1 MIKLILPIEPV
12 AQARPR
18 ARRFGRGIRLYD
30 PPKTAVFKKQL
41 RALATEMYHDAP
53 VEGEIY
59 LKVAF
64 YRKIQKSISKKE
76 HDRRASGAH
85 RPIVKAD
92 LSNYL
97 KSFEDALNG
106 VLWKDDA
113 MIVHEEIDKYYSD
126 KPRIEVEIYAKNG
139 ETKYFGGFSRN
150 HD

>member
-1 MIKLILPIEPV
+1 M
-12 AQARPR
+12 
-18 ARRFGRGIRLYD
+18 YD
-30 PPKTAVFKKQL
+30 PPKTATFKKQL
-41 RALATEMYHDAP
+41 RSLATKMYHDAP

-126 KPRIEVEIYAKNG
+126 KPRIEVEIYA
-139 ETKYFGGFSRN
+139 RN

>member
-18 ARRFGRGIRLYD
+18 ARRFGKGIRLYD
-30 PPKTAVFKKQL
+30 PPKTATFKRKL
-41 RALATEMYHDAP
+41 HKLATEMYHGAP

-126 KPRIEVEIYAKNG
+126 KPRIEVEIYA
-139 ETKYFGGFSRN
+139 RN

>member
-30 PPKTAVFKKQL
+30 PPKTATFKRKL
-41 RALATEMYHDAP
+41 HKLATEMYHDAP

-126 KPRIEVEIYAKNG
+126 KPRIEIEIYAK
-139 ETKYFGGFSRN
+139 ETS
-150 HD
+150 

>member
-18 ARRFGRGIRLYD
+18 ARRFGKGIRLYD
-30 PPKTAVFKKQL
+30 PPKTATFKKQL

-126 KPRIEVEIYAKNG
+126 KPRIEVEIYAK
-139 ETKYFGGFSRN
+139 ESSKN

>member
-18 ARRFGRGIRLYD
+18 ARRFGKGIRLYD
-30 PPKTAVFKKQL
+30 PTTTATFKKQL

-106 VLWKDDA
+106 VLWKDDS

-126 KPRIEVEIYAKNG
+126 KPRIEVEIYAK
-139 ETKYFGGFSRN
+139 ETYEVRSMTDKC
-150 HD
+150 